1 MRHFQFFVLTFF
13 MFSLIACTNDQDK
26 SELKSAQN
34 ANAPA
39 ENSNSSNP
47 SSLDSIQTVKIG
59 SQVWMDEDIK
69 VTTYQNGDPIPLANT
84 EKLWELLGDRKEGCY
99 RKLANGTFIYN
110 GYAMQD
116 KRGILPSGFAVPTAK
131 QFNQLMKFLGGGESQ
146 RGKATLS
153 LATYNIYVEEWV
165 DGVDSTDGGLETVE
179 VKTNGK
185 SGFKAKEGGFVYNHG
200 GIGNEGECSYWW
212 TSTSG
217 TGGIY
222 AKNEKPFVI
231 IDIGYC
237 SQDLGGGMGEYPSS
251 FGFAIRG
258 IKIQ

>member
-1 MRHFQFFVLTFF
+1 MRHFQFLVLTFF

-59 SQVWMDEDIK
+59 SQVWMDEDIQ
-69 VTTYQNGDPIPLANT
+69 VTTYQNGDPIPVANT

-116 KRGILPSGFAVPTAK
+116 KRGILPAGFAVPTAK
-131 QFNQLMKFLGGGESQ
+131 QFNQLIKTPMINAGAGKLEHPSQ
-146 RGKATLS
+146 GLLDLFTL
-153 LATYNIYVEEWV
+153 
-165 DGVDSTDGGLETVE
+165 
-179 VKTNGK
+179 
-185 SGFKAKEGGFVYNHG
+185 
-200 GIGNEGECSYWW
+200 
-212 TSTSG
+212 
-217 TGGIY
+217 
-222 AKNEKPFVI
+222 
-231 IDIGYC
+231 
-237 SQDLGGGMGEYPSS
+237 Q
-251 FGFAIRG
+251 
-258 IKIQ
+258 